1 MLSPSINQPV
11 LSMMLP
17 FGSPQAMNA
26 YDPSGSH
33 CSAQQQPLRRT
44 KKSRLDYANSLC
56 AVCNAPADGL
66 HYGAIS
72 CRSCNAFFR
81 RSVTYKQHFVCRK
94 GDNCNVDVSVRCA
107 CRACRLAKCK
117 LAGMRDSDVQPK
129 RDPTGSQKNRRAPQR
144 RRHAIFE
151 LGDGTTAVKAEAPAS
166 VSDCSPN
173 TLLPS
178 VESATTM
185 ERHYLMPED
194 NTYQL
199 HQTLLSCSP
208 LTAQNACLYLPSST
222 ELAKQHIDCRADH
235 AAIQFIKSI
244 KRETAEHDDEEE
256 EEVDVLQVDDD
267 VIEQYQ
273 TMEPTS
279 SSSASTSGAMPDR
292 TETTADV
299 SIGTQNAT
307 RRHHHLLVVPQ
318 QWHQTDPEQR
328 EFDDLVSYYREHL
341 IWINRAVTPIDIES
355 FLNEEHGDC
364 IKWRPMEPTDLD
376 VLSKIELSGLLYW
389 IEKLSPFRQLP
400 VKERTTLFKRYTV
413 RKLSLDHFYT
423 ASKHPKLIADGN
435 FAMPNNTYVSPDRT
449 GFETTRDDEHTRKA
463 KFQIL
468 RPTIDRLWHTLVLPF
483 AEMRVTDAEIV
494 AIHMLLMWSGSN
506 NRFVDES
513 TRHIMQERREWA
525 VRRLFKHYA
534 STGVEEP
541 TVRLGEILL
550 LLPELEVVCDMHC
563 KDFQVAQL
571 FEFCNMSEYWYENYA
586 YSSLSIT

>member
-208 LTAQNACLYLPSST
+208 QHLSTASNIAVLLAVDCSKRMPLLAQLNRAGQAAHRLPGRPCGHSIH
-222 ELAKQHIDCRADH
+222 Q
-235 AAIQFIKSI
+235 SI

-463 KFQIL
+463 KFHL
-468 RPTIDRLWHTLVLPF
+468 R
-483 AEMRVTDAEIV
+483 
-494 AIHMLLMWSGSN
+494 WSGSN